1 MKPWLVKINVCIRS
15 FILCDN
21 YNGIERLVTSVICI
35 LFAFYSCESME
46 PNNES
51 NRVCEP
57 KGLFIKDRKQE
68 QVELRFNNL
77 YYTVSLGFRKGESLL
92 DCYLF

>member
-1 MKPWLVKINVCIRS
+1 MINDTCYI
-15 FILCDN
+15 IL
-21 YNGIERLVTSVICI
+21 
-35 LFAFYSCESME
+35 LFTFYSCESME
-46 PNNES
+46 PNNDS
-51 NRVCEP
+51 NTVRGP

-77 YYTVSLGFRKGESLL
+77 YYTVSLGFRKGESVL